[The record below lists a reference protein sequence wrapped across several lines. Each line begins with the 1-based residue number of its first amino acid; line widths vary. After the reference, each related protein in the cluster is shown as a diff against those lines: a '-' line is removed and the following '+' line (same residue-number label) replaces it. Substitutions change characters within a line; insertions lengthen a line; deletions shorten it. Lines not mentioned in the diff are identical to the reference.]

1 MTTRNRCVFDTNTVI
16 SALLLPTS
24 IPRQAFDKALDSG
37 VILLSDALIVELS
50 TVFRR
55 PKFNRYLS
63 EPERLQFLS
72 LILRDAET
80 ITISETITDCRDAN
94 DNKFLEVAVAGQAH
108 AIISGDKD
116 LLELHPY
123 RGIEILTPRIFLDTF
138 S

>member
-1 MTTRNRCVFDTNTVI
+1 MTTNDRYVFDTNTVI

-24 IPRQAFDKALDSG
+24 IPRQVFDKAFDSSI
-37 VILLSDALIVELS
+37 VLLSDALIVELS

-63 EPERLQFLS
+63 EQERLQFLS
-72 LILRDAET
+72 LLLRDAVSIT
-80 ITISETITDCRDAN
+80 ITETITDCRDAN
-94 DNKFLEVAVAGQAH
+94 DNKVLELAVSGQAH

-123 RGIEILTPRIFLDTF
+123 RGVAILTPRVFL
-138 S
+138 SKR

>member
-1 MTTRNRCVFDTNTVI
+1 
-16 SALLLPTS
+16 
-24 IPRQAFDKALDSG
+24 
-37 VILLSDALIVELS
+37 
-50 TVFRR
+50 
-55 PKFNRYLS
+55 
-63 EPERLQFLS
+63 
-72 LILRDAET
+72 LRDAET

-116 LLELHPY
+116 LLELHLY

>member
-1 MTTRNRCVFDTNTVI
+1 MMRNRYVIDTNTII
-16 SALLLPTS
+16 SALLLPLS
-24 IPRQAFDKALDSG
+24 IPRQAFDKAFDTG
-37 VILLSDALIVELS
+37 VILVSDALIVELS
-50 TVFRR
+50 TVCRR
-55 PKFNRYLS
+55 SKFNRYLS
-63 EPERLQFLS
+63 EQERLQFLS

-123 RGIEILTPRIFLDTF
+123 RGIEILTPRMFLDTF